1 MAERPI
7 EEIAS
12 EVLRLDQAATPGPWE
27 AEADAIFDRSGDG
40 VCEVRAWSST
50 AWRRT
55 RVTDEANASL
65 IATYR
70 TAAPEL
76 AREVQRLQA
85 AAEDRE
91 RQHKAALDTLRMERD
106 HARMRVDRD
115 CARLADEVAA
125 LVRLKVIDERSP
137 AADALLDWRE
147 PPSSPRAD
155 RLAVLEGEVQR
166 LRAELKSRALDERD
180 GAFIDR
186 ATKLTEERDDARARV
201 NELLQ
206 EQDRR
211 WDCRAPEYG
220 PPCGACTSCLVRE
233 REALEQEV
241 GQLRTTLQGAEVLCN
256 ALKAQAAGREGS

>member
-1 MAERPI
+1 MEWSDTSTVMAVSGTGTSLIVHALPASLSSAIDNGNKPRLAIVLTSPI
-7 EEIAS
+7 PFVSRVTAYVVDTPMAGQHTLTLETSLPSSPAS
-12 EVLRLDQAATPGPWE
+12 KRVHPAGSATVPVAAAILSTIDGLGPSRSSGM
-27 AEADAIFDRSGDG
+27 ADAIFDRSGDS

-137 AADALLDWRE
+137 AADAH
-147 PPSSPRAD
+147 
-155 RLAVLEGEVQR
+155 
-166 LRAELKSRALDERD
+166 
-180 GAFIDR
+180 
-186 ATKLTEERDDARARV
+186 RARRGG
-201 NELLQ
+201 LRDL
-206 EQDRR
+206 
-211 WDCRAPEYG
+211 APANRNGRVDG
-220 PPCGACTSCLVRE
+220 PG
-233 REALEQEV
+233 
-241 GQLRTTLQGAEVLCN
+241 G
-256 ALKAQAAGREGS
+256 